1 MKRSHSK
8 NAVTTSPKH
17 KDHAISGS
25 KVAHDIQI
33 GATTILQPIITAHQS
48 DKMTRE
54 AIQSTQPQTAPLVL
68 HEGYSLVNQLTKA
81 QKRRKKNN
89 QNIYEDVVNHDSI
102 TFYPQWKGNLRD
114 LLAYPSQADFGHNY
128 ENFRYTNTNSIAA
141 RLGPLTINF
150 YPSTG
155 SFQITG
161 GRASPA
167 FLRSQVDNLK
177 QYLAN
182 HTNMNA
188 DLSGQFVEFCEGL
201 KNHTPIEN
209 QQANNEPPVP
219 TTHTTQEAKMQS
231 PAKTK
236 TDLEGTSF
244 PTLISRAYDRTYGP
258 TIKKGY
264 SNPQTRALYAP
275 RLTHAPI
282 IWDTIGE
289 QFNLH
294 GSFKG
299 FTTWYDAYT
308 KEHLSNQ
315 TGPGK
320 TWFKNHG
327 PKMLDTIKSIF
338 RASSSMITIPQLEPS
353 TKPLQPGAE
362 AANQTMEDVAASNQA
377 QRLQALE
384 ARDKAMQQA
393 LKELAKNAQA
403 EKEANGLEMKQIQA
417 VLKDLSQRISDIE
430 NAPYTETESEDK
442 PEPQPGLTRAE
453 VENLIKAIEAKVE
466 AIHTRNIPRVD
477 FTATEA
483 KALKQNST
491 QIGQILIRIAQIS
504 GLVTNIESE
513 LSNDYLANKITGIIS
528 LNFAQ
533 FWTSTTNPP
542 NNKRKSEQSNLDEV
556 TILKNPTPTRTIKA
570 TAPTSAEPPQ
580 NLDYDEA
587 QEMPLNDENTEQP
600 QTSKASTSDALYE
613 ALFSRQE
620 MADIDSALD
629 TLIAHSSELLR
640 KGTKRAV
647 LKGAF
652 KHEDFKSRALKVDPN
667 IKWLVKHQTAWSR
680 LQGLNGAT
688 QTKMKA
694 AGLATDRNAR
704 HNKRKN

>member
-1 MKRSHSK
+1 
-8 NAVTTSPKH
+8 
-17 KDHAISGS
+17 
-25 KVAHDIQI
+25 
-33 GATTILQPIITAHQS
+33 
-48 DKMTRE
+48 
-54 AIQSTQPQTAPLVL
+54 
-68 HEGYSLVNQLTKA
+68 
-81 QKRRKKNN
+81 
-89 QNIYEDVVNHDSI
+89 
-102 TFYPQWKGNLRD
+102 
-114 LLAYPSQADFGHNY
+114 
-128 ENFRYTNTNSIAA
+128 
-141 RLGPLTINF
+141 
-150 YPSTG
+150 
-155 SFQITG
+155 
-161 GRASPA
+161 
-167 FLRSQVDNLK
+167 
-177 QYLAN
+177 
-182 HTNMNA
+182 
-188 DLSGQFVEFCEGL
+188 
-201 KNHTPIEN
+201 
-209 QQANNEPPVP
+209 
-219 TTHTTQEAKMQS
+219 
-231 PAKTK
+231 
-236 TDLEGTSF
+236 
-244 PTLISRAYDRTYGP
+244 
-258 TIKKGY
+258 
-264 SNPQTRALYAP
+264 
-275 RLTHAPI
+275 
-282 IWDTIGE
+282 
-289 QFNLH
+289 
-294 GSFKG
+294 
-299 FTTWYDAYT
+299 
-308 KEHLSNQ
+308 
-315 TGPGK
+315 
-320 TWFKNHG
+320 
-327 PKMLDTIKSIF
+327 
-338 RASSSMITIPQLEPS
+338 MITIPQLEPS